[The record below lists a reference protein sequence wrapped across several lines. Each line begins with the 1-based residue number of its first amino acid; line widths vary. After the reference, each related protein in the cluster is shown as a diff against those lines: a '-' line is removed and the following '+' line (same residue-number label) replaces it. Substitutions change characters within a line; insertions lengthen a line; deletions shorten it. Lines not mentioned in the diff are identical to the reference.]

1 LCLVSYSP
9 VVKAGVDT
17 MDRSAKMGPTST
29 PKLLGRTSVADADF
43 DVLILGAGSGGYACA
58 LRAAQL
64 GLTVGLVEKGN
75 LGGTCLHV
83 GCIPTKALLHA
94 AEVADSTR
102 ESEQFGVRATLEGI
116 DMEGVN
122 SYKDGVVSRLYK
134 GLSGLIKSRG
144 ITVIEGSGR
153 LTGPK
158 QVTVGDATYTGK
170 NVVLASGSYSRSLP
184 GLEVDGE
191 RVLTS
196 EHALRLDRVPSSV
209 IVLGGGVIGCEFA
222 SVWKSFG
229 ADVTIIEA
237 LPRLVAAEDEA
248 SSKVLERAFR
258 KRKIDFRTGTSFQSV
273 KHTDTGVAV
282 FVEGANGEQSV
293 IEAELLL
300 VAVGRGPVTEGLGYD
315 EQGVAMDRG
324 FVLADER
331 CRTNLDGVYAV
342 GDIVPGLQL
351 AHRGFQQ
358 GIFVAEDIAGLEPQ
372 PIDEAGIPRV
382 TYSHPEIASVGL
394 NESKAAETYGAD
406 GIETVTYDLGGNGK
420 SQILK
425 TQGFVKLVRQKEG
438 PVVGIHLVGDRVGEL
453 IGEAQLI
460 YNWEGHAEDVAPL
473 VHAHP
478 TQNEALGEA
487 HLALAGKP
495 LHAHS

>member
-1 LCLVSYSP
+1 MAEP
-9 VVKAGVDT
+9 
-17 MDRSAKMGPTST
+17 
-29 PKLLGRTSVADADF
+29 DF

-64 GLTVGLVEKGN
+64 GLSVGLVEKGD

-94 AEVADSTR
+94 AEVADQTR
-102 ESEQFGVRATLEGI
+102 ESAQFGVRATLDGV
-116 DMEGVN
+116 DMTGVN
-122 SYKDGVVSRLYK
+122 AYKDGVVSRLFK
-134 GLSGLIKSRG
+134 GLTGLIKGRG
-144 ITVIEGSGR
+144 ITVVEGAGR
-153 LTGPK
+153 LTGPRE
-158 QVTVGDATYTGK
+158 VTVDGRAWTGRH
-170 NVVLASGSYSRSLP
+170 VVLASGSYSRSLP

-191 RVLTS
+191 RVITS
-196 EHALRLDRVPSSV
+196 EQALRLDRVPASV
-209 IVLGGGVIGCEFA
+209 VVLGGGVIGCEFA
-222 SVWKSFG
+222 SVWRSFG
-229 ADVTIIEA
+229 AEVTIVEA
-237 LPRLVAAEDEA
+237 LPRLLAAEDEA
-248 SSKVLERAFR
+248 SSKALERAFR
-258 KRKIDFRTGTSFQSV
+258 KRKIAFRTGTPFQSV
-273 KHTDTGVAV
+273 KTTDTGVV
-282 FVEGANGEQSV
+282 VTVEGGDT
-293 IEAELLL
+293 IETELLL

-358 GIFVAEDIAGLEPQ
+358 GIFVAEDIAGLDPQ
-372 PIDEAGIPRV
+372 PINESGIPRV
-382 TYSHPEIASVGL
+382 TYSHPEVASVGL
-394 NESKAAETYGAD
+394 DEATAATTYGDD

-420 SQILK
+420 SQILR
-425 TQGFVKLVRQKEG
+425 TQGFVKLVRRKDG
-438 PVVGIHLVGDRVGEL
+438 PVVGVHLVGDRVGEL

-460 YNWEGHAEDVAPL
+460 YNWEAYADDVAPL

-495 LHAHS
+495 LHAHA